1 MFGDQTYNSY
11 IENGKKGKFVFSIRK
26 DLNDKKEESKK
37 KLEKIE
43 KNKGGIKLNDNFENP
58 IVIKTKLITREKK
71 KEKNKEINM
80 KNSNNFDYDIEMDD
94 EFIENETKKELKNSK
109 LKIKKEEKSDYN
121 KKQNNETKI
130 KICAF
135 LNRKRHNLILNEEI
149 VNNLKNHEVFKKYF
163 ISNN

>member
-1 MFGDQTYNSY
+1 M
-11 IENGKKGKFVFSIRK
+11 
-26 DLNDKKEESKK
+26 
-37 KLEKIE
+37 EKIE

-135 LNRKRHNLILNEEI
+135 LNRKRHNLILKEED
-149 VNNLKNHEVFKKYF
+149 VNILKNHEVFKKYF

>member
-1 MFGDQTYNSY
+1 M
-11 IENGKKGKFVFSIRK
+11 KRMKRK
-26 DLNDKKEESKK
+26 DKKEESKK

>member
-1 MFGDQTYNSY
+1 
-11 IENGKKGKFVFSIRK
+11 
-26 DLNDKKEESKK
+26 
-37 KLEKIE
+37 
-43 KNKGGIKLNDNFENP
+43 
-58 IVIKTKLITREKK
+58 
-71 KEKNKEINM
+71 
-80 KNSNNFDYDIEMDD
+80 MDD